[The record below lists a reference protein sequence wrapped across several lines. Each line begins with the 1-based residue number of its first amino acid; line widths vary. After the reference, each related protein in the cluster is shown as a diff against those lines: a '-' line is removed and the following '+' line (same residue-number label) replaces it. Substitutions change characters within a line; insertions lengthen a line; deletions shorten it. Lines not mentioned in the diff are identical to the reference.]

1 MTNNVTDGQWHHID
15 LFWNTKNARLVV
27 DYCQSAVVAE
37 AEDGTTF
44 FNGTACQTE
53 AKLPPFSEH
62 LNLNTPLQIGGIYKH
77 SVHSSHHKWQ
87 GRGNPEGFDGCIRNI
102 FHNGEQ
108 LLDLSGSRM
117 SSGTGAGC
125 VKIENICRNLD
136 CGNRG
141 SCVADLTGSLPICLC
156 QPGWSGI
163 TCVKPTHPFTFLPHS
178 YVKFALS
185 FEPSHFSTLVQ
196 MRFRTKETSG
206 ELIHIADHHSQEYA
220 ILEIRNSVLV
230 FRYNLNS
237 YYSEEIAICLCF
249 IPVNDGYWHTV
260 KASRYGSTAFLQI
273 DDGENAQYNGTFS
286 FRGHQLLVADKREG
300 IYAGGKAEYTG
311 MKTFE
316 IQADFKNGCMDDIRL
331 YGKSL
336 PLPPVINATQ
346 WAQAVVAHNVVYGCT
361 LNDSCAFVNCP
372 EPLRCVEMSDSY
384 ECVCAEEVLKF
395 GNSDCTDNNGCSQ
408 LPCWNGGMCI
418 SQDILLQ
425 YNCSC
430 PDGTLGPNCESV
442 LESQIFQLSP
452 SALAA
457 IITCFICIF
466 DENKHSQDDT

>member
-1 MTNNVTDGQWHHID
+1 
-15 LFWNTKNARLVV
+15 
-27 DYCQSAVVAE
+27 
-37 AEDGTTF
+37 
-44 FNGTACQTE
+44 
-53 AKLPPFSEH
+53 
-62 LNLNTPLQIGGIYKH
+62 
-77 SVHSSHHKWQ
+77 
-87 GRGNPEGFDGCIRNI
+87 
-102 FHNGEQ
+102 
-108 LLDLSGSRM
+108 
-117 SSGTGAGC
+117 
-125 VKIENICRNLD
+125 
-136 CGNRG
+136 
-141 SCVADLTGSLPICLC
+141 
-156 QPGWSGI
+156 
-163 TCVKPTHPFTFLPHS
+163 
-178 YVKFALS
+178 
-185 FEPSHFSTLVQ
+185 

-395 GNSDCTDNNGCSQ
+395 GNNDCTDNNGCSQ

-418 SQDILLQ
+418 SQDILSQ

-466 DENKHSQDDT
+466 ALAVGFLVWSRRTRSLGKTKPENYDARKNGESCCDKLDSVENTAALDIKSLHGAIERKDKTTCIELQHVHLESIIIGRASTLEKCKKEADIDLIAHTAEDCKVYAYEGEVSAAPSISCPASVSCAESQTTGVCVNWGPQFATRIESEGHTDV